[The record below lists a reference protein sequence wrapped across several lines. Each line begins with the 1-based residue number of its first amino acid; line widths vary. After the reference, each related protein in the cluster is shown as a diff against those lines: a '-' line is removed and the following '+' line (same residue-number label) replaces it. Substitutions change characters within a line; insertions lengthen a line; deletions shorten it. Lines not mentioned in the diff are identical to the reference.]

1 MSKFR
6 LSVMIILVSSFV
18 FSMVYETYT
27 NLNNTNKVQQN
38 VKQ

>member
-27 NLNNTNKVQQN
+27 NLNNTSKVKNN